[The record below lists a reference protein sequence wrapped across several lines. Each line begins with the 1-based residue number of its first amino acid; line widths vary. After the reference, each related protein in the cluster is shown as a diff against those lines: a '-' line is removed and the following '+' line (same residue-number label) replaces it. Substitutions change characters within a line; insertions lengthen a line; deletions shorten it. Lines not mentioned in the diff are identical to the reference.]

1 MKTKIEKFLE
11 KFSKDATSWGDATD
25 EIRDLSRESRQF
37 LEECDEV
44 IVEPVDLKACKTHSE
59 WNTKGRES
67 ILANF
72 DRMHPETQQRFFNRF
87 REWFETSE
95 PQKPWAMKMFDGT
108 VIFFDTNEEMVSHSV
123 KPGVLYRTMG
133 KTEYITNN

>member
-11 KFSKDATSWGDATD
+11 KFPKDATSWRYATD
-25 EIRDLSRESRQF
+25 EIRDLSRESREI
-37 LEECDEV
+37 LEDCDG
-44 IVEPVDLKACKTHSE
+44 ITVEPVDFKACKTPAE

-72 DRMHPETQQRFFNRF
+72 DRMSERTQKDFYESF
-87 REWFETSE
+87 REWFEPSE
-95 PQKPWAMKMFDGT
+95 PQKPWAMKLLDGT

-123 KPGVLYRTMG
+123 KPEVLYRTMG
-133 KTEYITNN
+133 KTEYIIN